1 MKKLVLSTTIIAIWF
16 LLAACG
22 GGSSKTPPTANSASA
37 SLDEDTFIVGSL
49 IGTPGEG
56 GTLSYQITQRPSNG
70 ELILDNNSYTYTPT
84 LNYFGADS
92 FSFTVTEDSRTS
104 SPATI
109 SLTVIA
115 INDAPISNDSEFQ
128 LEEDTNITSELS
140 VTDID
145 NDLNEIN
152 VVMNPSNGSLVIN
165 DDNSFTYSP
174 NTNFNGSDSLVFTAS
189 DQEYTTAEA
198 TISFTVTAVNDAPEL
213 PDQNLDIVAGNELV
227 VELNASDVEN
237 SELSFNIVKE
247 FDKANI
253 LGNID
258 SNGSFTLDIP
268 NGVHGVDKMELSA
281 NDGELDSSVANIQ
294 LNIQVPQTEPTLSHY
309 HYEAKSALRVLDVLA
324 TDEKILVAA
333 NVNGTLGEPDS
344 EDNLRH
350 VIAVHDNQGNF
361 EKAIYFI
368 DQPPI
373 FTMGHLV
380 EENGVVHFISV
391 RNQTAYYMSLTE
403 DYELANEQVI
413 PLPFAINRERKNFDI
428 AYVAGVGFYVI
439 GNDSQINWIDFEG
452 KLRSSNIV
460 DNQTGLEISN
470 FLIRAVTEVDNQIL
484 ISGGFYAC
492 IEDPEI
498 CSPAQAIGTFLLK
511 ADKSGSGISLTRQ
524 LDVYSQDTA
533 FLKDG
538 RLLMQLDGE
547 LRLVN
552 TDGTLAWTRTLA
564 NEQNGTVTVDSNDN
578 IFWWVVEPFEE
589 IMTASRI
596 TAENELVW
604 QTSNP
609 LTVSG
614 SIRPLQTIV
623 DQFGNMYVSYIDS
636 YSSVSTNE
644 STLNLVYID
653 YSGDLQ
659 WNEGFGPSQLSGY
672 TFNKN
677 QYTYLTKDNNF
688 LTIGNTDSFPETSA
702 YLFMAQINIVN

>member
-1 MKKLVLSTTIIAIWF
+1 MKQLVLSTTIIAIWF

-84 LNYFGADS
+84 PNYFGADS

-198 TISFTVTAVNDAPEL
+198 TISFSVTAVNDAPEL

-247 FDKANI
+247 FDKASI

-268 NGVHGVDKMELSA
+268 NGVHGVDEMELSA

-391 RNQTAYYMSLTE
+391 RNQTAYYISLTE

-428 AYVAGVGFYVI
+428 AYIAGVGFYVI

-498 CSPAQAIGTFLLK
+498 CSQAQAIGTFLLK